1 MPQSTGADIRMT
13 AIHVLLLLINSS
25 VHESLTLL
33 LHTVVKISEILYSL
47 YNQRSPKSILQLYNT
62 TWLHHTL
69 CQELFSKPKTMSCK
83 NFFGLYLHSL
93 SSHAAPQYEIMC
105 LRSVNAE
112 HQERLFGQAHNAL
125 HLLLLTESPTM
136 SFPQSSFGS
145 RLEEI

>member
-1 MPQSTGADIRMT
+1 MT

-25 VHESLTLL
+25 VHKSLTLL

-83 NFFGLYLHSL
+83 KFFGLYLHSL

-105 LRSVNAE
+105 LRSVTVEIKSDYLA
-112 HQERLFGQAHNAL
+112 RHNAL

-136 SFPQSSFGS
+136 SFPPSSFGS
-145 RLEEI
+145 WLEEI